1 MFSKKKIKNKL
12 EEWIAANDTRSATI
26 ACEYTAKLFARKID
40 DAGILSRMSEKD
52 QLEFMAIT
60 TQMIAG
66 SQSQTVKTMKKL
78 KALLE
83 EDEDFEKFIRDL
95 YYQNSNID
103 KYRKEWTK

>member
-12 EEWIAANDTRSATI
+12 EEWLVANDAQSATI
-26 ACEYTAKLFARKID
+26 ACEHTAKLFARKID

-52 QLEFMAIT
+52 QLKFMAIT

-95 YYQNSNID
+95 YYQNANID
-103 KYRKEWTK
+103 KLRKEWIK